1 MKRFNVVDFD
11 CEKRKEI
18 YRLQRRCIHLKENIL
33 GFDFRYPDIFS
44 KRIKGIYKYLKS
56 DWNPPETEH
65 NMDNTLAHHKKLHRT
80 KVCGQILTKNLF
92 AWLQRVIKITSSFPF
107 VSDLT
112 LYVLSNLYV
121 GTEWRMSFLSTRDVT
136 LASYRKI
143 ELNGKVTCQCVI
155 CGFFAY
161 SNSTLWYI
169 GFCSNSSY
177 VHNRY
182 FESGALNWL

>member
-1 MKRFNVVDFD
+1 MIKCARFIFFHTSIKV
-11 CEKRKEI
+11 
-18 YRLQRRCIHLKENIL
+18 YTNIL
-33 GFDFRYPDIFS
+33 NL
-44 KRIKGIYKYLKS
+44 IKIH
-56 DWNPPETEH
+56 PETEH
-65 NMDNTLAHHKKLHRT
+65 NMDNTLAHYKKLHRT

-136 LASYRKI
+136 PASYRKI

-161 SNSTLWYI
+161 SNSMFFYI
-169 GFCSNSSY
+169 GFCSRSIYLQNGYWIS
-177 VHNRY
+177 RKM
-182 FESGALNWL
+182 